1 MDKTSLVEG
10 IIVLFL
16 GGVALVESLHLISE
30 KDPTTVYDVVGPGYY
45 ILFLSL
51 LLLAAGVAHLAA
63 HLKKKSSLVEKVA
76 TDKELRMKMF
86 GMVGM
91 LGLYLVLISVFGYL
105 ISTVV
110 FFIAE
115 FKLAGVKSWL
125 TNILLTIAVTACYYF
140 VFIEYCSMVFP
151 RGIFY

>member
-10 IIVLFL
+10 IIVLIL
-16 GGVALVESLHLISE
+16 GGIALMESLHLVSE

-51 LLLAAGVAHLAA
+51 LLLAAGVTHLVAHV
-63 HLKKKSSLVEKVA
+63 KKKGIHVEGA
-76 TDKELRMKMF
+76 TTDKELRMKMF
-86 GMVGM
+86 GMLGM
-91 LGLYLVLISVFGYL
+91 LGLYLVLINVFGYL
-105 ISTVV
+105 ISTVI
-110 FFIAE
+110 FFVAE
-115 FKLAGVKSWL
+115 FRLAGVKSWL
-125 TNILLTIAVTACYYF
+125 TCILMTIAVTAGYYF